1 MQNNQLVLG
10 TFLGK
15 SSMVFWIL
23 VYVILVYFSLDHI
36 FFWDTV
42 QLASKQA
49 HHFYEGNMYNFLLPD
64 AIDSGH
70 LPFKGW
76 MLAWVWK
83 IMGKT
88 LLISHLVMV
97 PWLVLLIVQVHF
109 FANKVVSDSWAP
121 ILASLLLLDPT
132 LMAQGSLISP
142 DVILMGGFFLALN
155 GIWSKQRKLIF
166 SGAILCILAS
176 NRGAMVVG
184 ALLVWQFYL
193 NWTDGRKHLGS
204 YLSNLWPYLPA
215 GCLFL
220 TFQIYHYWSKGWIGY
235 HDQSPWAASF
245 AGVTGLQFL
254 KNMAIMGWRLMD
266 FGRWFLGLI
275 VFIGLL
281 KWRHRL
287 SKDEILIKLFFL
299 LVFLSFF
306 LLPSMV
312 LHTGLTG
319 HRYLLPLIVTLLVIT
334 VRMVFLL
341 QNGRFQIL
349 TIVLLG
355 LSLITG
361 NYWIYPKGVAQGWD
375 ASLAHWPYFELRS
388 QMNQYLEQHQI
399 SIRDVG
405 CSFPNLAEKK
415 YLDLSQSSISHAN
428 KDLLHNYY
436 FLYSNLY
443 NDISSEDFRLLE
455 CDYKTIHTLEKNGV
469 CLILYQR
476 KKRGSVK

>member
-1 MQNNQLVLG
+1 MG

-220 TFQIYHYWSKGWIGY
+220 TFQIYHSWSKGWIGY

-245 AGVTGLQFL
+245 TAVTGLQLF
-254 KNMAIMGWRLMD
+254 KNLAIIGWRLAD
-266 FGRWFLGLI
+266 FGRWMVGVILLVGL
-275 VFIGLL
+275 V
-281 KWRHRL
+281 KWWPTLR
-287 SKDEILIKLFFL
+287 KDETLQRLFFL
-299 LVFLSFF
+299 LVFLSLF

-312 LHTGLTG
+312 LHTGLSG
-319 HRYLLPLIVTLLVIT
+319 HRYLLPIIMGLLMIA
-334 VRMVFLL
+334 VRSVFLT
-341 QNGRFQIL
+341 QYVRFQFI
-349 TIVLLG
+349 TISLLG
-355 LSLITG
+355 LSLLTG
-361 NYWIYPKGVAQGWD
+361 HCWIYPQGIAQGWD
-375 ASLAHWPYFELRS
+375 ASLAHWPYYELRS
-388 QMNQYLEQHQI
+388 QMNQYMHQNKI
-399 SIRDVG
+399 NIGDVG
-405 CSFPNLAEKK
+405 CSFPNLAEQK
-415 YLDLSQSSISHAN
+415 YLDLSESTMSHAN